1 MEAVHRCTPEEQSVR
16 LHRDLKARIPS
27 ACLGPAIC
35 KWFLLQEAQKV
46 HRDARRGV
54 CVETR
59 GDLPAGWNGR
69 SLHQRRQH
77 PDS

>member
-1 MEAVHRCTPEEQSVR
+1 MMRFNQVSGSAGEELVMEAVHRSTPEEQSVR
-16 LHRDLKARIPS
+16 LHRDLKAEIPS

-54 CVETR
+54 C
-59 GDLPAGWNGR
+59 GDER
-69 SLHQRRQH
+69 
-77 PDS
+77 